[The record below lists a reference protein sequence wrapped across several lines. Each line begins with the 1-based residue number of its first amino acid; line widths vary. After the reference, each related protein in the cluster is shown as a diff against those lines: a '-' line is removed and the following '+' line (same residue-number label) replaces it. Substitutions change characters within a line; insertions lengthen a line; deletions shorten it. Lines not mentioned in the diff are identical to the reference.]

1 MPRLLI
7 DDRFRILDLY
17 ARTIVA
23 DNLSVDEVHAKLE
36 EILADH
42 TNTDPA
48 VGIDRFWART
58 RVQSESSSQGS
69 SGFYTWYRILP
80 VNPNDADAN
89 TQLLAA
95 ALRRRWPAAAFTVMP
110 TGTGSVSIRWIDG
123 PDHAA
128 VDDYCLHVEGPDG
141 PFESV
146 EFTRILTL
154 RAWQAI
160 AALVEAWLP
169 VTVPCTETGD
179 IDWHAAETVEL
190 DPAVSVAGH
199 RVCRRPRLISLT
211 LGEVLRHLPDAC
223 DLSAVHDASIQ
234 PAHSEEPDAE
244 QS

>member
-23 DNLSVDEVHAKLE
+23 DSLSVDEVHAKLE
-36 EILADH
+36 EILTDH
-42 TNTDPA
+42 TNTDPD
-48 VGIDRFWART
+48 VGIERFWART
-58 RVQSESSSQGS
+58 RVQSKISSQGS
-69 SGFYTWYRILP
+69 SGFYTWYQILP
-80 VNPNDADAN
+80 VKPDDADAN

-110 TGTGSVSIRWIDG
+110 TGTKSVSIRWIDG

-128 VDDYCLHVEGPDG
+128 VYGYCLDVDGPDG
-141 PFESV
+141 PFDSV
-146 EFTRILTL
+146 EFTRILTP

-160 AALVEAWLP
+160 AGLVEAWLP
-169 VTVPCTETGD
+169 VTVPRTDTGD
-179 IDWHAAETVEL
+179 IDWHATETIEL
-190 DPAVSVAGH
+190 DHAASVAGH

-211 LGEVLRHLPDAC
+211 LGEILRHLPDAC
-223 DLSAVHDASIQ
+223 DLTAVPAPTIQ